1 MKVPNLTRQMLNCL
15 LQGWRITFSIQFYV
29 KSSYKNGMEC
39 EGEKKKTKKL
49 TGVKILFPLSCVNWV
64 KWIHSGMGFNS
75 SAAHQCLLAFSI
87 EYPFICKHFRALK
100 HSLKKTLQIWQHSRL
115 LKETVNIQ

>member
-1 MKVPNLTRQMLNCL
+1 
-15 LQGWRITFSIQFYV
+15 
-29 KSSYKNGMEC
+29 
-39 EGEKKKTKKL
+39 
-49 TGVKILFPLSCVNWV
+49 
-64 KWIHSGMGFNS
+64 MGFNS

-115 LKETVNIQ
+115 LKETVNIQWVACGETQQSKLKG